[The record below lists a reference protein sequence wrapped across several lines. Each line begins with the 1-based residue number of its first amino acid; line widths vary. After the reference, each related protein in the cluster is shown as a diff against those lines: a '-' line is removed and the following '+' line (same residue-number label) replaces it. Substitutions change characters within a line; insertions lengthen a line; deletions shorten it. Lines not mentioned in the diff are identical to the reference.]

1 MFSPAAK
8 KSNFSARKD
17 RSLLGHHPP
26 PESPI
31 TPLAEN
37 RLSLHDNQIP
47 NRPATGTP
55 APWASRLSVLAR
67 IPPTKKG
74 EKADDVDPVK
84 PVFVSE
90 FPQVVRNEQVNLLQN
105 RVLGDFSI
113 SGGMEKE
120 TSLAWII
127 CGNRLFVWSYL
138 SPAASR
144 KCVVLDLPLDILGDG
159 GSGINSC
166 PSDSWML
173 FIVNWD
179 GTHSNS
185 DKAAQQCNSAG
196 IVMCNRRT
204 RALVYWPDIYSE
216 DKSSPIASLASIDEL
231 EMAYSPADGKSTPN
245 RQRQHS
251 KPLSSSAGSSS
262 LNSLIVSAI
271 PGGRHLC
278 VALACGSNGKLWQF
292 YCSPAGIQRKNIY
305 QDILSSGASDGGQLL
320 GSKGYPRS
328 LVWRFSH
335 SYSEGANR
343 QFFLL
348 TDHEI
353 QCFTVTF
360 TPNVTVSKLWS
371 HEIVGADGDSGVQ
384 KNLAGQKRIWPL
396 DMQVDCQGKEITVLI
411 ATFCKD
417 RLSSSSY
424 IEYSLLTMQYRSG
437 INISP
442 EINVPIL
449 ERVLEKKAPVQVVIP
464 KSRVEEEDFLFSMK
478 LRVGGKPSGS
488 AIIVSGDGTATVTH
502 FWRGSTRLYRFDL
515 PYDAG
520 KVLDASVFP
529 SLDDNEDAA
538 WAVLTEKA
546 GVWAIPEKAVLLGGV
561 EPPERS
567 LSRKGSSNERSTQE
581 ERRNLS
587 VAGNI
592 APRRASSEAW
602 DAGDRQRVVF
612 TGTARRT
619 AQDEE
624 AEALLS
630 HLFHDFLVSG
640 QVDGSLDKLRS
651 AGAFERDKETN
662 VFARV
667 SKSIVDTLAKHWTT
681 TRGAEIV
688 ALAFFST
695 QLTDKQQKHQ
705 KFLQFLALSKCHEE
719 LCSRQRESLQIIME
733 HGEKLA
739 AMIQLRE
746 LQNVIG
752 QNRPTS
758 IGSPHSSSE
767 SGISGSLWDLIQLVG
782 ERARRN
788 TVLLMDRDNAEVFYS
803 KVSDLEELFYCLDKQ
818 FGYIISTE
826 MPLVVQIQRACELS
840 NACVTLI
847 RSATNYKNEYHMWY
861 PSPEGLT
868 PWYCQPVVR
877 SGLWSVASFMLQL
890 LNEISHL
897 DMPRKSD
904 FYSYLE
910 VLAEILLEAYSGAIT
925 AKVERGEEKKGLLEE
940 YWNRRD
946 ALLDSLYQLVK
957 SSVETTY
964 QDSGEGNEEQCELI
978 LRELS
983 SHLLSIAKR
992 HEAYQTMWNICCD
1005 LNDSEVLR
1013 NLMHESM
1020 GPTGGFSY
1028 FVFKQLYDTKQFSKL
1043 IRLGEEFQSELSIF
1057 LKQHENL
1064 LWLHQVF
1071 LHQFSSASETLH
1083 KLSLSQDDDSIVA
1096 TVEGTES
1103 HGAGMEPT
1111 LAERKRL
1118 LHLSKIAA
1126 VAGKNADSDEK
1137 LKRIEADLKIMK
1149 LQEDIL
1155 KLLPDDEEKQN
1166 IGNRLLPPADLI
1178 ELCLKSLSRELS
1190 LLAFDVFAWTSSS
1203 FLKSNRSLLD
1213 ECWRNVANQDDW
1225 GTIYQTSEAEG
1236 WSDEETLQHLS
1247 ETMLFQA
1254 SSRCYGPEAETIE
1267 GGFDEVL
1274 PLRQENS
1281 EISMLKD
1288 MGSSVEGIL
1297 MQHKDFPEAGK
1308 LMLMAIMLGM
1318 GQVSTQ
1324 MEEVPSPME

>member
-17 RSLLGHHPP
+17 RTLLGHHPP
-26 PESPI
+26 LESPT

-37 RLSLHDNQIP
+37 RLSLHDNKIP
-47 NRPATGTP
+47 NRPSTGTP

-74 EKADDVDPVK
+74 EKADNVDPVQ

-105 RVLGDFSI
+105 RVRGDFCT

-127 CGNRLFVWSYL
+127 CGNRLFVWSYT

-144 KCVVLDLPLDILGDG
+144 KCIVLDLPPDIFGDG
-159 GSGINSC
+159 ESGSNSC
-166 PSDSWML
+166 PADSWML

-179 GTHSNS
+179 GPCRNT
-185 DKAAQQCNSAG
+185 DKVIQQCNSAG
-196 IVMCNRRT
+196 IVLCNRRT

-216 DKSSPIASLASIDEL
+216 EESSPIKSLASNDEL
-231 EMAYSPADGKSTPN
+231 KMTYSPADGKTAPN

-251 KPLSSSAGSSS
+251 RPVSSSSGSSS
-262 LNSLIVSAI
+262 LNSLIASAI
-271 PGGRHLC
+271 PGGGHLC
-278 VALACGSNGKLWQF
+278 VALACGSNGELWQF
-292 YCSPAGIQRKNIY
+292 YCSPTGIERKKIY
-305 QDILSSGASDGGQLL
+305 QDVLSLGASDGGQFL

-328 LVWRFSH
+328 LIWRFSH
-335 SYSEGANR
+335 SYSEETHR

-348 TDHEI
+348 TDHQI
-353 QCFTVTF
+353 QCFTVTLS
-360 TPNVTVSKLWS
+360 PSVTVLKLWS
-371 HEIVGADGDSGVQ
+371 HEIVGADGDSGIQ

-396 DMQVDCQGKEITVLI
+396 DLQVDSQGKVITVLI

-417 RLSSSSY
+417 RVSSSSY

-437 INISP
+437 MNISP
-442 EINVPIL
+442 ESNVPVH
-449 ERVLEKKAPVQVVIP
+449 ERVLEKKAPLQEVIP
-464 KSRVEEEDFLFSMK
+464 KARVEEEDVLFSMR

-488 AIIVSGDGTATVTH
+488 SIILSGDGTATVAH
-502 FWRGSTRLYRFDL
+502 YWRNSTRLYQFDL

-529 SLDDNEDAA
+529 SLDDDEDGA

-546 GVWAIPEKAVLLGGV
+546 GVWVIPEKAVLLGGV

-567 LSRKGSSNERSTQE
+567 LSRKGSTNERSAQE

-587 VAGNI
+587 VSGNI

-602 DAGDRQRVVF
+602 DAGERQRAVF
-612 TGTARRT
+612 PAIARPT

-624 AEALLS
+624 SEALLS
-630 HLFHDFLVSG
+630 HLFHDFLLSG
-640 QVDGSLDKLRS
+640 QVDGALDKLRS

-681 TRGAEIV
+681 RGAEIV
-688 ALAFFST
+688 ALTFLST
-695 QLTDKQQKHQ
+695 QLMDKQQKHQ

-719 LCSRQRESLQIIME
+719 LCSGQRPQRESLQIIME

-739 AMIQLRE
+739 AMIQLKE
-746 LQNVIG
+746 LQNLIG
-752 QNRPTS
+752 QNRPTG
-758 IGSPHSSSE
+758 IGYPHSSSE
-767 SGISGSLWDLIQLVG
+767 GGISGSLWDLIQLVG

-803 KVSDLEELFYCLDKQ
+803 KVSDLKELFYCLDKQ
-818 FGYIISTE
+818 LGYIISTE

-847 RSATNYKNEYHMWY
+847 RAATQYRNEYHMWY
-861 PSPEGLT
+861 PSLEGLT

-877 SGLWSVASFMLQL
+877 SGLWSIASFMLQL
-890 LNEISHL
+890 LNGISHL
-897 DMPRKSD
+897 DMSSKSD
-904 FYSYLE
+904 IYSNLE
-910 VLAEILLEAYSGAIT
+910 VLAEVLLEAYSGAII
-925 AKVERGEEKKGLLEE
+925 AKVERKEEQKGLLDEF
-940 YWNRRD
+940 WNRRD

-957 SSVETTY
+957 SSVETSY
-964 QDSGEGNEEQCELI
+964 QDLGEGNEEQCELL

-983 SHLLSIAKR
+983 SHLLSIAKQ
-992 HEAYQTMWNICCD
+992 HEGYQTMWNICLD
-1005 LNDSEVLR
+1005 LKDTEVLR

-1020 GPTGGFSY
+1020 GPKGGFSY

-1043 IRLGEEFQSELSIF
+1043 IRLGEEFQSELATF
-1057 LKQHENL
+1057 LKQHEDL
-1064 LWLHQVF
+1064 LWLHQAF
-1071 LHQFSSASETLH
+1071 LHQFFSASETLH
-1083 KLSLSQDDDSIVA
+1083 KLALSQDDDSIVA
-1096 TVEGTES
+1096 AVEGTES

-1118 LHLSKIAA
+1118 LHLSKIAV
-1126 VAGKNADSDEK
+1126 VAGRNADSDEK
-1137 LKRIEADLKIMK
+1137 LKRIEADLKILK
-1149 LQEDIL
+1149 LQEEIL
-1155 KLLPDDEEKQN
+1155 NHLTDNEEKQK
-1166 IGNRLLPPADLI
+1166 IGNWLLPPVDLI
-1178 ELCLKSLSRELS
+1178 ELCLKSSNQELS
-1190 LLAFDVFAWTSSS
+1190 LRAFDVFAWTSSS
-1203 FLKSNRSLLD
+1203 FLKSNRSLLE

-1225 GTIYQTSEAEG
+1225 ETIYRTSEAEG
-1236 WSDEETLQHLS
+1236 WSDEETLQHLR

-1254 SSRCYGPEAETIE
+1254 SSRCYGPEAYTIE

-1274 PLRQENS
+1274 QENS
-1281 EISMLKD
+1281 EIPMLKD

-1308 LMLMAIMLGM
+1308 LMVMAIMLGFGRVGTEM
-1318 GQVSTQ
+1318 GDG
-1324 MEEVPSPME
+1324 PSPMQ